1 MNEKVTNVWY
11 EVDYYDL
18 GYGWTRSMLAYTS
31 PEEAKKAWPLTYAD
45 GDLKIFQVVTTESE
59 VTDA

>member
-11 EVDYYDL
+11 EVEYNEP
-18 GYGWTRSMLAYTS
+18 GYGWTRSLFSYGS
-31 PEEAKKAWPLTYAD
+31 PEEAKEAWPLTYAD

-59 VTDA
+59 VVE